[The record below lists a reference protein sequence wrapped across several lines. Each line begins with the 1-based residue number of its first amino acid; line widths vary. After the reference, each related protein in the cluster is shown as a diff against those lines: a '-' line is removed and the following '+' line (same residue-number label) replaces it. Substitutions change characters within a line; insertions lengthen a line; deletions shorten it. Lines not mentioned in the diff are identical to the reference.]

1 MMRTGVRA
9 VIATL
14 LSMFASTALVQP
26 AQAAVPGARTG
37 VDVSW
42 PQCHVRTPAGFAFA
56 VVGVNGGTASTTN
69 PCLADQLGWASSS
82 TTGTAPNQPRVQLYV
97 NTANPGQVLE
107 EYAVTTWPID
117 DVDPRGSR
125 SGDAIDIRLRN
136 PYGAC
141 TATATAAAARGI
153 GTNDLAC
160 SWQYGWNRAVESV
173 DKRLSP
179 AARAAGLSEAASDY
193 TWWLDVETMNS
204 WQEGY
209 PAALARNTATLEGMA
224 QFYLSEGVRT
234 VGLYST
240 GYQWSQIVGST
251 LDVDPGGAPVVGGA
265 LLGLPSWLAGASD
278 TEDASRTCFAATG
291 LTGGPVVMVQHIVE
305 DLDHNESCA

>member
-9 VIATL
+9 VLVTVLSAIAL
-14 LSMFASTALVQP
+14 TALVVP

-42 PQCHVRTPAGFAFA
+42 PQCEVRPPTGFAFA
-56 VVGVNGGTASTTN
+56 VVGVNGGTASNTN
-69 PCLADQLGWASSS
+69 PCLADQLAWASSS
-82 TTGTAPNQPRVQLYV
+82 TTGTAPDQPRVQLYV

-107 EYAVTTWPID
+107 EYAVTTWPTD
-117 DVDPRGSR
+117 DVDPRGTR
-125 SGDAIDIRLRN
+125 SGDATAVAQRN

-141 TATATAAAARGI
+141 TATVGRGL
-153 GTNDLAC
+153 GSNDLAC

-173 DKRLSP
+173 DDRLAP
-179 AARAAGLSEAASDY
+179 AAREAGLSDAASDY

-204 WQEGY
+204 WQEDD
-209 PAALARNTATLEGMA
+209 PSALARNAATLEGMT
-224 QFYLSEGVRT
+224 QFYLSEGVQT

-240 GYQWSQIVGST
+240 RYQWRQIVGST
-251 LDVDPGGAPVVGGA
+251 LDLEAGSTPVVGGV

-278 TEDASRTCFAATG
+278 AEDANLRCAAAAG

-305 DLDHNESCA
+305 DLDHNESCG